1 MNPEVIISL
10 LSSLIGGSVV
20 ALITHLS
27 MRRKTEAEAKKLEA
41 EAEKIKAE
49 TTRLNLEIGLEHTST
64 LGESDLPTGWFAS
77 YGRDDYLMLL
87 DTNIAR
93 SGKASGTIKA
103 RPYARGFDTMVQSF
117 DAAIYKGKRLRLS
130 GWIKVQNV
138 KKMAWM
144 WMRIDSPEKGKN
156 LGFDN
161 MHNRPIKGTLDWR
174 KYEIVLD
181 VPQNSTVIIFGFAL
195 EGEGQVWGDDFIF
208 EVVDV
213 NVSIASTDMNLHRS
227 ELPKQPVNLSFDV

>member
-49 TTRLNLEIGLEHTST
+49 TTRLNLEIGLEHTIA
-64 LGESDLPTGWFAS
+64 LRESELPMGWFAS

-103 RPYARGFDTMVQSF
+103 KPYARGFDTMVQSF

-161 MHNRPIKGTLDWR
+161 MHDRPIKGTLDWR

-181 VPQNSTVIIFGFAL
+181 VPHNATVIIFGFAL
-195 EGEGQVWGDDFIF
+195 EGEGQVWGDDFTF
-208 EVVDV
+208 EIVDD
-213 NVSIASTDMNLHRS
+213 SIALTDMNLHPRV
-227 ELPKQPVNLSFDV
+227 LPKQPINLSFDV